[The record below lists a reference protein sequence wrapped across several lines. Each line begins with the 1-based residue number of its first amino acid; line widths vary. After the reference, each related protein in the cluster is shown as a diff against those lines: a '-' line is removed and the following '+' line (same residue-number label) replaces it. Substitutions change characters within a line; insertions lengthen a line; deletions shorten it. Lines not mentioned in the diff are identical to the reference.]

1 MIISQEEKGGIF
13 LRTLALILRTVSLTV
28 CKIHLDFTI
37 VVGLLVGLLLVVYT
51 EPDRRD
57 EWLNV
62 DPVVPT
68 KANGGFHDGYV
79 THDWSSSTQHLNILE
94 LYIFSQ

>member
-13 LRTLALILRTVSLTV
+13 LRMLALILRTVSLTV

-37 VVGLLVGLLLVVYT
+37 VVFLLVVYT